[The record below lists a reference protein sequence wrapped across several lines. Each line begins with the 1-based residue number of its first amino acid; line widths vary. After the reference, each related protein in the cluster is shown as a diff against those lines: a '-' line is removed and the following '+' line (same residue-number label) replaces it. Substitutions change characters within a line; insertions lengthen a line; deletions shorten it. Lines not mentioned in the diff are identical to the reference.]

1 MARERVYIGFGSN
14 DGDRR
19 DCCDRAVA
27 LLGLLPS
34 SQMTAV
40 SSLYETEP
48 VVDERTN
55 PGQNWF
61 LNGVVELETD
71 IQPQKLLEVCLEIE
85 HALGRDRSRIQGAR
99 TLDLD
104 ILFYGQKVV
113 KDSMLEIP
121 HPRLH
126 RRRFV
131 LAPLAEIAPDFR
143 HPTLGRTIRELLN
156 DLEDPAIVRP
166 LKASADSGYG
176 SRPSCQTASATS
188 PRPGTP
194 H

>member
-1 MARERVYIGFGSN
+1 MRERVYIGFGSN
-14 DGDRR
+14 DGNRR
-19 DCCDRAVA
+19 DYCDRAVA
-27 LLGLLPS
+27 LLGLMPS
-34 SQMTAV
+34 SQVTAV

-61 LNGVVELETD
+61 LNGVAELETD
-71 IQPQKLLEVCLEIE
+71 IQPAKLLEVCREIE
-85 HALGRDRSRIQGAR
+85 HAMGRDRSRLEGAR

-104 ILFYGQKVV
+104 ILFYGQRVV
-113 KDSMLEIP
+113 KASELEIP

-131 LAPLAEIAPDFR
+131 LAPLAEIAPDFC
-143 HPTLGRTIRELLN
+143 HPVLGRTIKELLN
-156 DLEDPAIVRP
+156 DLDDPAVVRR
-166 LKASADSGYG
+166 LESAVGSEYG
-176 SRPSCQTASATS
+176 SRSSCRTASGTS
-188 PRPGTP
+188 SRPGSA

>member
-19 DCCDRAVA
+19 DYCDRAVA
-27 LLGLLPS
+27 LLGLMPS

-55 PGQNWF
+55 PGKNWF

-71 IQPQKLLEVCLEIE
+71 IQPAKLLEVCREIE
-85 HALGRDRSRIQGAR
+85 HALGRDRSLLEGAR

-104 ILFYGQKVV
+104 ILFYGDRVV
-113 KDSMLEIP
+113 QASDLEIP

-131 LAPLAEIAPDFR
+131 LAPLAEIAPNLR
-143 HPTLGRTIRELLN
+143 HPVLGRAITDLLN
-156 DLEDPAIVRP
+156 DLDDPADVRRLEP
-166 LKASADSGYG
+166 AGGSDYG
-176 SRPSCQTASATS
+176 SRPSCQSATS
-188 PRPGTP
+188 PRPGSA